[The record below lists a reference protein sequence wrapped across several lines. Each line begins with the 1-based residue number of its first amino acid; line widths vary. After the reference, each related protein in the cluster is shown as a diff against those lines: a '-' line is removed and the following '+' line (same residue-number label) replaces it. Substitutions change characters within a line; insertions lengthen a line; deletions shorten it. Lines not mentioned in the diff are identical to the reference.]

1 MIKGKKIVIGITGG
15 IAAYKAVE
23 LVRLLRKRQLEVSV
37 VMTDHARQF
46 VTPLTFQTVSGQTVY
61 TDMFAPYREE
71 ISHIALADRADLL
84 IIAPATANIIA
95 KIANGL
101 ADDLLSTVVLA
112 TAAPV
117 LIAPAMNVR
126 MWENPATRR
135 NLETLRERGFH
146 FVDPVSGELACGYEG
161 QGRMAEPEDIL
172 EEAITLITPKDL
184 QGERILVTAGP
195 TEEPIDPVRMLTNRS
210 SGKMGY
216 ALAGAAQKRGAEV
229 LLVTGP
235 TALKPPP
242 HVQTVNVTTAL
253 EMHKVVSLH
262 AKASTIIIKTAAVSD
277 YRPKK
282 SFGDKMKKMRK
293 SFSLELER
301 NPDILYQLG
310 RNKGNRFLVG
320 FAAETKNLIS
330 QAKSKLDR
338 KNLDLIV
345 VNSALQKQ
353 GGFGSDSNEVTMIDF
368 EGRINSLPLMAKE
381 ELADKIL
388 DKIKELKAE
397 QASMPRRGK
406 TPPAEETKTAD
417 GERQPA
423 EN

>member
-1 MIKGKKIVIGITGG
+1 MIKGKKIVCGVTGG
-15 IAAYKAVE
+15 IAAYKAVD
-23 LVRLLRKRQLEVSV
+23 LVRLLCKRRAEVHV
-37 VMTDHARQF
+37 VMTENARQF
-46 VTPLTFQTVSGQTVY
+46 VAPLTFQTVSGQAVC
-61 TDMFAPYREE
+61 TDMFAPHHNE
-71 ISHIALADRADLL
+71 ISHIALADRAHLL
-84 IIAPATANIIA
+84 LIAPATANIIA
-95 KIANGL
+95 KMAGGL

-126 MWENPATRR
+126 MWDHPATRQ
-135 NLETLRERGFH
+135 NVETLRARGFH
-146 FVDPVSGELACGYEG
+146 FVGPASGELACGHEG
-161 QGRMAEPEDIL
+161 RGRMAEPEEIL
-172 EEAITLITPKDL
+172 EEALSLITPMDL
-184 QGERILVTAGP
+184 RGERILVTAGP
-195 TEEPIDPVRMLTNRS
+195 TEEPLDPVRMFTNRS

-216 ALAGAAQKRGAEV
+216 ALARAAQRRGAEV

-235 TALKPPP
+235 TALTPPAR
-242 HVQTVNVTTAL
+242 VQTVAVTTAL
-253 EMHKVVSLH
+253 EMHKAVLLH

-282 SFGDKMKKMRK
+282 IFGEKMKKIRK
-293 SFSLELER
+293 TLSLELER

-353 GGFGSDSNEVTMIDF
+353 GGFGSDSNEATLIDY
-368 EGRINSLPLMAKE
+368 EGRINSLPLMDKE
-381 ELADKIL
+381 ALADTIL
-388 DKIKELKAE
+388 NKIKELKAE
-397 QASMPRRGK
+397 QATMPRRGK
-406 TPPAEETKTAD
+406 PAPAEARKAVD
-417 GERQPA
+417 GEDQPA
-423 EN
+423 ES

>member
-1 MIKGKKIVIGITGG
+1 MIKGQNIVVGITGG

-23 LVRLLRKRQLEVSV
+23 LVRLLRKRQAEVYV
-37 VMTDHARQF
+37 VMTDHARLF
-46 VTPLTFQTVSGQTVY
+46 VTPLTFQTVSGHPVY
-61 TDMFAPYREE
+61 TDMFAPHRDE

-112 TAAPV
+112 TSAPV
-117 LIAPAMNVR
+117 LIAPAMNVK
-126 MWENPATRR
+126 MWENPITRH
-135 NLETLRERGFH
+135 NLEKLRERGFR
-146 FVDPVSGELACGYEG
+146 FADPVPGELACGYEG
-161 QGRMAEPEDIL
+161 QGRMAEPADIL
-172 EEAITLITPKDL
+172 EEAIPFITPKDL

-195 TEEPIDPVRMLTNRS
+195 TEEPLDPVRMLTNRS

-216 ALAGAAQKRGAEV
+216 ALARAAQRRGAEV

-235 TALKPPP
+235 TGLKPPAC
-242 HVQTVNVTTAL
+242 VQTVSVTTAL
-253 EMHKVVSLH
+253 EMYKVVMLH

-282 SFGDKMKKMRK
+282 SFGEKMKKIRK
-293 SFSLELER
+293 TLSLELER

-353 GGFGSDSNEVTMIDF
+353 GGFGSDSNEATLIDF
-368 EGRINSLPLMAKE
+368 EGRINSLPLMDKD

-388 DKIKELKAE
+388 DKVKELKAE
-397 QASMPRRGK
+397 QASMPRRSK
-406 TPPAEETKTAD
+406 TPPGDEKKSED
-417 GERQPA
+417 GEEQSA
-423 EN
+423 ES

>member
-1 MIKGKKIVIGITGG
+1 MIIGKRIVCGVTGG
-15 IAAYKAVE
+15 IAAYKAAE
-23 LVRLLRKRQLEVSV
+23 LVRLLCKRRAEVHV
-37 VMTDHARQF
+37 VMTENARQF
-46 VTPLTFQTVSGQTVY
+46 VAPLTFQTVSGQAVY
-61 TDMFAPYREE
+61 TDMFAPYRSE
-71 ISHIALADRADLL
+71 ISHIALAALADLL

-117 LIAPAMNVR
+117 LIAPAMNVK
-126 MWENPATRR
+126 MWDNPATRQ
-135 NLETLRERGFH
+135 NVEKLRERGFH
-146 FVDPVSGELACGYEG
+146 FVGPASGELACGYEG
-161 QGRMAEPEDIL
+161 QGRMSEPEEIL
-172 EEAITLITPKDL
+172 EEAMPLITPKDL

-195 TEEPIDPVRMLTNRS
+195 TEEPLDPVRMLTNRS

-216 ALAGAAQKRGAEV
+216 ALARAAQRRGAEV
-229 LLVTGP
+229 LLVSGP
-235 TALKPPP
+235 TALKPPSG
-242 HVQTVNVTTAL
+242 VQTVAVTTAL
-253 EMHKVVSLH
+253 EMHKVVLLH

-282 SFGDKMKKMRK
+282 SFGEKMKKIRK
-293 SFSLELER
+293 TMSLELER
-301 NPDILYQLG
+301 NPDILFQLG

-353 GGFGSDSNEVTMIDF
+353 GGFGSDRNEATLIDY
-368 EGRINSLPLMAKE
+368 EGRINSLPLMDKDD
-381 ELADKIL
+381 LADTIL
-388 DKIKELKAE
+388 NKIKELKTE
-397 QASMPRRGK
+397 QASMPRRSK
-406 TPPAEETKTAD
+406 PAPAD
-417 GERQPA
+417 GKKTDDGEDQST
-423 EN
+423 ES

>member
-1 MIKGKKIVIGITGG
+1 MIKGKRIVYGVTGG

-23 LVRLLRKRQLEVSV
+23 LVRLLCKRQAEVHV
-37 VMTDHARQF
+37 VMTDNARRF
-46 VTPLTFQTVSGQTVY
+46 VTPLTFQTISGHTVY
-61 TDMFAPYREE
+61 TDLFAAYSPE

-101 ADDLLSTVVLA
+101 ADDLLTTVVLA
-112 TAAPV
+112 TSAPV

-126 MWENPATRR
+126 MWANPVTRQ
-135 NLETLRERGFH
+135 NVEKLRERGFH
-146 FVDPVSGELACGYEG
+146 FADPVSGELACGYEG

-172 EEAITLITPKDL
+172 EEAIPLITPKDL

-195 TEEPIDPVRMLTNRS
+195 TEEPLDPVRMLTNRS

-216 ALAGAAQKRGAEV
+216 ALARAAQRRGAEV
-229 LLVTGP
+229 MLVTGP
-235 TALKPPP
+235 TALNPPARIR
-242 HVQTVNVTTAL
+242 TVSVTTAL
-253 EMHKVVSLH
+253 EMHKVVLLH
-262 AKASTIIIKTAAVSD
+262 AKAVSD

-282 SFGDKMKKMRK
+282 SFGEKMKKIRK
-293 SFSLELER
+293 TLSLELER

-310 RNKGNRFLVG
+310 RNKGSRFLVG

-353 GGFGSDSNEVTMIDF
+353 GGFGSDRNEATLVDY
-368 EGRINSLPLMAKE
+368 EGRINSLPLMDKD
-381 ELADKIL
+381 ELADTIL
-388 DKIKELKAE
+388 NKIKELKAE
-397 QASMPRRGK
+397 QASMPRRSK
-406 TPPAEETKTAD
+406 PAPAD
-417 GERQPA
+417 GKKTDDGEDQSA
-423 EN
+423 ES